1 MVRLLLCSGDAR
13 VRMED
18 MFRELILD
26 HARNLRNWGLL
37 APNDF
42 DHEECNPLCG
52 DRLRLTLRLNSYG
65 AIAEVGWDGE
75 GCAISQASASMFGE
89 RLRGL
94 TLQEARQINKQEL
107 LDNIGLPLSINRV
120 KCALLPLKV
129 LVVGAYGQV
138 GLEQWTLIEEGHSDH
153 V

>member
-1 MVRLLLCSGDAR
+1 
-13 VRMED
+13 MED

-37 APNDF
+37 APNNF
-42 DHEECNPLCG
+42 DHEEANPLCG
-52 DRLRLTLRLNSYG
+52 DRLRLTLQLDADG
-65 AIAEVGWDGE
+65 VIAAIGWDGE

-89 RLRGL
+89 QLRGL
-94 TLQEARQINKQEL
+94 TLQEARQISKQKL
-107 LDNIGLPLSINRV
+107 LDNIGLTLSINRV

-138 GLEQWTLIEEGHSDH
+138 GLEQWAIIEEGGDDH